1 MRSFLRKKT
10 SSIDTIYNTLEQL
23 RDLKPDFISVTFGAG
38 GSSNNNTTCEIA
50 QTIKEK
56 YGIES
61 AAHLPC
67 INYTKE
73 EIVKILGEFKKHGI
87 SNILALRGDINP
99 DIPPKSDFKYASDLI
114 SFIKRHGDFD
124 IAGACYPEGH
134 METEN
139 LVTDVLNLKKKI
151 EAGDFH

>member
-1 MRSFLRKKT
+1 MKIKQMFEKGTVFSFEIFPPKKT

-73 EIVKILGEFKKHGI
+73 EIVKREVNEGHTGY
-87 SNILALRGDINP
+87 
-99 DIPPKSDFKYASDLI
+99 FKYSR
-114 SFIKRHGDFD
+114 FKRG
-124 IAGACYPEGH
+124 YKSRYSSE
-134 METEN
+134 
-139 LVTDVLNLKKKI
+139 K
-151 EAGDFH
+151 

>member
-1 MRSFLRKKT
+1 MKIRQMFEKGTVFSFEIFPPKKT

-73 EIVKILGEFKKHGI
+73 EIVKILNGMQ
-87 SNILALRGDINP
+87 
-99 DIPPKSDFKYASDLI
+99 Y
-114 SFIKRHGDFD
+114 
-124 IAGACYPEGH
+124 
-134 METEN
+134 N
-139 LVTDVLNLKKKI
+139 L
-151 EAGDFH
+151 